1 MKNDF
6 NKATKTDMPLDEVN
20 TTRSSSTPKKTTT
33 TTKPKITKIGGDTK
47 SSTKKSSSGTIKTTT
62 TKTTTKTT
70 ITKTVTKSP
79 PKTVVK
85 SPAKSKLK
93 DNSISN
99 KDLEKMNEEKVQSH
113 SFRGTRNRVIIIAL
127 SVLLIISILA
137 IVLYS
142 LTLESDANCF
152 LYLNKSSDIKAT
164 YIINN
169 EEMTEFRTPSN
180 FRGGTIFQVDIDL
193 KISSSGRYKIS
204 YYFECYVAGN
214 LMKNVLVYQPNYD
227 LFYPDTST
235 NSYYTLNPVNG
246 NQTISLSD
254 GVVIDSAYA
263 NMVDPYNFTLKL
275 YTKIEKI

>member
-6 NKATKTDMPLDEVN
+6 NKATMTDMPLDEVN
-20 TTRSSSTPKKTTT
+20 TTRSSSTPKKTES
-33 TTKPKITKIGGDTK
+33 KPKITKIGGDTK
-47 SSTKKSSSGTIKTTT
+47 SSTKKSLNGTIKTTT

-85 SPAKSKLK
+85 SPTKSKLK

-152 LYLNKSSDIKAT
+152 LYLIKSGDVKAT
-164 YIINN
+164 YIVNN
-169 EEMTEFRTPSN
+169 EQMTEFRTPSN
-180 FRGGTIFQVDIDL
+180 FSGGTIFQVDIDL
-193 KISSSGRYKIS
+193 KINSSGKYKIS
-204 YYFECYVAGN
+204 YYFECYVAGK
-214 LMKNVLVYQPNYD
+214 LMENVLVYQPNYD
-227 LFYPDTST
+227 LFYPDAST
-235 NSYYTLNPVNG
+235 NSYYTLTPVDG
-246 NQTISLSD
+246 NQTINLSD
-254 GVVIDSAYA
+254 GVVIDSVYS
-263 NMVDPYNFTLKL
+263 NMVDAHNFTLKL